1 MEEMLTAAEIAGA
14 LRVSVR
20 TVYNLLEAGALR
32 GVRVGRAWRVP
43 KPALGEFIAQ
53 GGDEGPR
60 DSAGDAS

>member
-1 MEEMLTAAEIAGA
+1 MEKMLTAGEIAEA

-43 KPALGEFIAQ
+43 ESALEELIAQ
-53 GGDEGPR
+53 GGGEGPR
-60 DSAGDAS
+60 DGAGDAI

>member
-1 MEEMLTAAEIAGA
+1 MEKMLTAGEISEA

-43 KPALGEFIAQ
+43 ESALEEFIAQ
-53 GGDEGPR
+53 GGGER
-60 DSAGDAS
+60 E

>member
-1 MEEMLTAAEIAGA
+1 MEKLLTVAEVAGI

-43 KPALGEFIAQ
+43 ESALEEFISQ
-53 GGDEGPR
+53 GGRVGE
-60 DSAGDAS
+60 

>member
-1 MEEMLTAAEIAGA
+1 MEKMLTAGEISEA

-43 KPALGEFIAQ
+43 ESALQEFIAH
-53 GGDEGPR
+53 GGGEGPR
-60 DSAGDAS
+60 DGAGDAI

>member
-1 MEEMLTAAEIAGA
+1 MEKMLTAGEISEA

-43 KPALGEFIAQ
+43 ESALEEFIAQ
-53 GGDEGPR
+53 GGRVGE
-60 DSAGDAS
+60 

>member
-1 MEEMLTAAEIAGA
+1 MEKMLTAGEISEA

-43 KPALGEFIAQ
+43 ESALEEFIAK
-53 GGDEGPR
+53 GGGER
-60 DSAGDAS
+60 E

>member
-1 MEEMLTAAEIAGA
+1 MEKLLTVPEVAGI

-43 KPALGEFIAQ
+43 ESALEEFISQ
-53 GGDEGPR
+53 GGRVGE
-60 DSAGDAS
+60 

>member
-1 MEEMLTAAEIAGA
+1 MLTVAEVAEA

-43 KPALGEFIAQ
+43 ESALEEFISQ
-53 GGDEGPR
+53 GGRVGE
-60 DSAGDAS
+60 

>member
-1 MEEMLTAAEIAGA
+1 MEKMLTAGEIAEA

-43 KPALGEFIAQ
+43 ESALQEFIAQ
-53 GGDEGPR
+53 GGGER
-60 DSAGDAS
+60 E

>member
-1 MEEMLTAAEIAGA
+1 MEKMLTAGEISEA

-43 KPALGEFIAQ
+43 ESALQEFIAQ
-53 GGDEGPR
+53 GGGEGPR
-60 DSAGDAS
+60 DGAGDAI

>member
-1 MEEMLTAAEIAGA
+1 MEKMLTAGEISEA

-43 KPALGEFIAQ
+43 ESALQEFIAQ
-53 GGDEGPR
+53 GGGER
-60 DSAGDAS
+60 E

>member
-1 MEEMLTAAEIAGA
+1 MEKLLTVPEVAEA

-43 KPALGEFIAQ
+43 ESALEELIAQ
-53 GGDEGPR
+53 GGGEGPR
-60 DSAGDAS
+60 DGAGDAI

>member
-1 MEEMLTAAEIAGA
+1 MEKMLTAGEISEA

-43 KPALGEFIAQ
+43 ESALQEFIAQ
-53 GGDEGPR
+53 GGRVGE
-60 DSAGDAS
+60 